1 MEPEPTEISPDI
13 SPDIS
18 PYMDATSPGWIGYYK
33 RAKATRRLG
42 RGQHAAIQRATK
54 RRRRQA
60 NLVFLASTALLLA
73 VVAAFCA
80 ILGTDYAKPMNGEGS
95 RLVRPLRAADA
106 RRG

>member
-1 MEPEPTEISPDI
+1 MEPEPKD
-13 SPDIS
+13 DS
-18 PYMDATSPGWIGYYK
+18 PYLPATSPAWVGYYK
-33 RAKATRRLG
+33 RAKETRRLG
-42 RGQHAAIQRATK
+42 KGQYAAIQRDTK

-80 ILGTDYAKPMNGEGS
+80 ILGTDYAKPTGEGTL
-95 RLVRPLRAADA
+95 RLESLWAADA